1 MSEALN
7 VTTSV
12 ISGIGSTS
20 SWFSMIIVIGGI
32 VAVVLS
38 LIGGYTLICLIGW
51 FGNKLVD
58 RIKKFNKKAK
68 KEKS

>member
-20 SWFSMIIVIGGI
+20 SWFSMIIVIGI